1 MLFGQLVTGLGDAL
15 LGRFVREAEGGR
27 MRLTTIALC
36 MATAASSCLAAP
48 SFSDTLVLDALW
60 IGNSFT
66 AKYVLPNSLRTMF
79 RGAPGRTY
87 ISLRNTE
94 RIEWGQNLS
103 YHYNS
108 TDALDTLLHGNF
120 DYVMLQD
127 FPGDNSAASQQN
139 LQQYGTLFVNAAL
152 SVGTVPVIFWTW
164 PPYDRTQLDAFI
176 QMYDTFCA
184 GKNVVK
190 APVNVAWRRVF
201 QQRPDYPLYNDDG
214 LHQSQYGHYLNLC
227 VFYSVFEKI
236 SPVGNTYRVW
246 GEYPAAPL
254 TLMAADTAAYLQAQA
269 WAVVDSVLGPFASG
283 VARPAVLPARAPVHS
298 SRAYTVVQSAESW
311 RLQARPA
318 ELLLL
323 NGALVA
329 QRGGGLGAAACHLVR
344 R

>member
-1 MLFGQLVTGLGDAL
+1 
-15 LGRFVREAEGGR
+15 
-27 MRLTTIALC
+27 MRLTAMALC
-36 MATAASSCLAAP
+36 AATAVSSCFAAP

-79 RGAPGRTY
+79 RGAPGSTY

-94 RIEWGQNLS
+94 RIQWGQNLK
-103 YHYNS
+103 YHYDS
-108 TDALDTLLHGNF
+108 TDAYDTLLHGNF
-120 DYVMLQD
+120 DHVVLQD

-164 PPYDRTQLDAFI
+164 PPYDRTRLDAFI
-176 QMYDTFCA
+176 QMYDAFCA

-201 QQRPDYPLYNDDG
+201 HEHPDYPLYNDDG

-246 GEYPAAPL
+246 GEYPTAPL
-254 TLMAADTAAYLQAQA
+254 TLMSADTAAYLQAQA

-283 VARPAVLPARAPVHS
+283 VARPAVLPASAPARA
-298 SRAYTVVQSAESW
+298 SRAYTVVQNAESW
-311 RLQARPA
+311 WLQARPA

-323 NGALVA
+323 NGASVPLRA
-329 QRGGGLGAAACHLVR
+329 RGPGAAACYLAPR
-344 R
+344 